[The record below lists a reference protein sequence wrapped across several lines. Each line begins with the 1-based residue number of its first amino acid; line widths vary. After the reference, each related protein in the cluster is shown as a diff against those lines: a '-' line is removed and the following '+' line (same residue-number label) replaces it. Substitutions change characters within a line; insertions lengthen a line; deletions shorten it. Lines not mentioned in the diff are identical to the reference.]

1 MYIVNVLRAKRKE
14 GNSNCLYYHPLYIRL
29 HTEHAVY
36 YIRGNISTNS
46 VMAELF
52 KEFIKFMPG
61 IDTSKLY
68 FQNPNNDGPVVQHAM
83 IDAEINSSI

>member
-14 GNSNCLYYHPLYIRL
+14 GNSNCLYYHPLYIGL

-61 IDTSKLY
+61 KKIY
-68 FQNPNNDGPVVQHAM
+68 F
-83 IDAEINSSI
+83 EIFFLTLVNYTFKILIMMAL